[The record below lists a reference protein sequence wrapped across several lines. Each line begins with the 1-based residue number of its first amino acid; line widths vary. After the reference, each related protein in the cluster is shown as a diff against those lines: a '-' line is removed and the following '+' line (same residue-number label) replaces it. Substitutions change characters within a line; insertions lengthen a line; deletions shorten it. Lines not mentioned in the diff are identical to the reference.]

1 MSRLLTECAAKG
13 ARIVRLKSGDA
24 GIFGR
29 LEEELDALREA
40 GIAYEIVPGGSSAGA
55 AAAAAGIPLTRRP
68 SSRRLQIV
76 TASDVSDGLPSDL
89 NWAALA
95 DAQAMTA
102 VFMGKRT
109 FPHLA
114 NRLVN
119 HGLAEN
125 TPAILAE
132 SLGLSS

>member
-1 MSRLLTECAAKG
+1 M
-13 ARIVRLKSGDA
+13 RLKSGDA

-40 GIAYEIVPGGSSAGA
+40 GIAYEIVPGGSSASA
-55 AAAAAGIPLTRRP
+55 AAAAAGIPLIRQP

-89 NWAALA
+89 NWAALV

-109 FPHLA
+109 FSHLA

-125 TPAILAE
+125 APAILAE
-132 SLGLSS
+132 SSGRSS

>member
-95 DAQAMTA
+95 DAQAMTP

-109 FPHLA
+109 FSHLA

>member
-55 AAAAAGIPLTRRP
+55 AAAAAGILLTRRP

-119 HGLAEN
+119 HGLAESA
-125 TPAILAE
+125 PAILAE
-132 SLGLSS
+132 SLGRSS

>member
-40 GIAYEIVPGGSSAGA
+40 GIAYEIVPGGSSASA
-55 AAAAAGIPLTRRP
+55 AAAAAGIPLIRQP

-95 DAQAMTA
+95 DAQAMTP

-109 FPHLA
+109 FSHLA

-125 TPAILAE
+125 APAILAE
-132 SLGLSS
+132 SSGRSS

>member
-55 AAAAAGIPLTRRP
+55 AAAAAGIPLIRQP

-95 DAQAMTA
+95 DAQAMTP

-109 FPHLA
+109 FSHLA

-125 TPAILAE
+125 APAILAE
-132 SLGLSS
+132 SSGRSS

>member
-1 MSRLLTECAAKG
+1 M
-13 ARIVRLKSGDA
+13 RLKSGDA

-55 AAAAAGIPLTRRP
+55 AAAAAGIPLIRQP

-95 DAQAMTA
+95 DAQAMTP

-109 FPHLA
+109 FSHLA

-125 TPAILAE
+125 APAILAE
-132 SLGLSS
+132 SSGRSS